1 MLNGL
6 AKHSDWAVL
15 FVRLAVGVVLL
26 VHGLG
31 KLFAIGPTAVG
42 IAGFSGMLL
51 GLGVPAAVFFAWVVA
66 LVETVGGLFIL
77 VGFWTRLSA
86 LLIAVDMLVAALL
99 VHIPNGFSLANGGYE
114 FVLVLFLASVSLVF
128 SGAGKKWV
136 LERTL
141 RGK

>member
-31 KLFAIGPTAVG
+31 KLFAIGPFASG
-42 IAGFSGMLL
+42 ISGFSGFLVS
-51 GLGVPAAVFFAWVVA
+51 LGVPAAVFFAWVVA
-66 LVETVGGLFIL
+66 LVEVLGGSFIL
-77 VGFWTRLSA
+77 VGLWVRPSA
-86 LLIAVDMLVAALL
+86 LLIAVEMLVAGFL
-99 VHIPNGFSLANGGYE
+99 VHLPNGFSVAKNGYE
-114 FVLVLFLASVSLVF
+114 LVLVLFLGAVSLLF
-128 SGAGKKWV
+128 SGAGKKLV